1 MAPLLRLPEPRG
13 IHDIVLVEVEMT
25 PPACNCARPDGAHD
39 EKCAH
44 IKHVRFSGCEIDT
57 TIPPRLL
64 RKRDVKPSEGVFD

>member
-1 MAPLLRLPEPRG
+1 V
-13 IHDIVLVEVEMT
+13 DEV
-25 PPACNCARPDGAHD
+25 ACNCDRPNGAHD